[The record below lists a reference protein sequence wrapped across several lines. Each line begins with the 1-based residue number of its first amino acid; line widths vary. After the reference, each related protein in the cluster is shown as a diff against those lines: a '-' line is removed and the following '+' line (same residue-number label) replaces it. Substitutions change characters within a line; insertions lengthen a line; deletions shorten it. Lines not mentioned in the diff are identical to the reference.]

1 MVTTRR
7 SSEMTNI
14 NYESQSDKGGVAL
27 KTRPRVETNVQES
40 QVQKQSYAEAN
51 ERMQKN
57 LDRLLNY
64 DRYTA
69 QQMQIQ
75 EEQRK
80 CKNVSDEDFR
90 PTSTTMQFGDDSIEE
105 IREEMNKRQSAVDE
119 IYTINKKGK
128 IAIVLYSLV
137 VAVVMAL
144 IVLNTGLLANL
155 NAESQTAYNNYSN
168 AMAEYNQIVSQIEDI
183 SSPEHVLNVAQNE
196 YGMIKR

>member
-7 SSEMTNI
+7 SSEVANI
-14 NYESQSDKGGVAL
+14 NYEAQSEKGGVAL
-27 KTRPRVETNVQES
+27 KTRSRVESNVQES
-40 QVQKQSYAEAN
+40 QIQKQSYAEAN
-51 ERMQKN
+51 ERMQRN

-69 QQMQIQ
+69 QQMHIQ
-75 EEQRK
+75 EEQRRA
-80 CKNVSDEDFR
+80 KNVSDEDFR

-128 IAIVLYSLV
+128 VAIVLYSLV
-137 VAVVMAL
+137 VAVVLAL

-155 NAESQTAYNNYSN
+155 NAESEAAYNKYNS
-168 AMAEYNQIVSQIEDI
+168 AVAEYNQIMSQIEDI
-183 SSPEHVLNVAQNE
+183 SSPEYITDVAQNE
-196 YGMIKR
+196 YGMIKK

>member
-14 NYESQSDKGGVAL
+14 NYETQSDKGGVAL
-27 KTRPRVETNVQES
+27 KTRPRVESNVQES
-40 QVQKQSYAEAN
+40 QIQKQSYAEAN

-57 LDRLLNY
+57 LDRLMNY

-69 QQMQIQ
+69 QQMHIQ
-75 EEQRK
+75 EEQKK
-80 CKNVSDEDFR
+80 CRNVSDDDFR

-128 IAIVLYSLV
+128 VAIVLYSLV

-155 NAESQTAYNNYSN
+155 NATSEAAYNKYNSVV
-168 AMAEYNQIVSQIEDI
+168 AEYNQVMSKIDDI
-183 SSPEHVLNVAQNE
+183 SSAEHVSNVAQND

>member
-7 SSEMTNI
+7 SSEVANA
-14 NYESQSDKGGVAL
+14 NYEMKTNDGGVSL
-27 KTRPRVETNVQES
+27 KTRPLPSQSSIKE

-119 IYTINKKGK
+119 IYTINNKGK
-128 IAIVLYSLV
+128 VAIVLYSVV
-137 VAVVMAL
+137 VAVVLAL

-155 NAESQTAYNNYSN
+155 NAKSEAVVDRYN
-168 AMAEYNQIVSQIEDI
+168 AVVAEYNQAVAEVEGI
-183 SSPEHVLNVAQNE
+183 SSAEHVSNVAENE